1 MPQLGSSFYTYPD
14 RSSSDTFRQGHTYNG
29 AVHASPNYEL
39 CVVWRASGTSGG
51 IRELN
56 AGREARPR
64 RFKFG
69 CEFRGSVTRS
79 ADAPRTVVGETRSR
93 TDDAAEI
100 PRRVVHRGELAALS
114 MY

>member
-1 MPQLGSSFYTYPD
+1 MSAQKRSAPYEEHLED
-14 RSSSDTFRQGHTYNG
+14 R
-29 AVHASPNYEL
+29 PNRLDERRDAPGPRRTA
-39 CVVWRASGTSGG
+39 RAFVRT
-51 IRELN
+51 
-56 AGREARPR
+56 EARPR

-69 CEFRGSVTRS
+69 FEFRGSVTRS